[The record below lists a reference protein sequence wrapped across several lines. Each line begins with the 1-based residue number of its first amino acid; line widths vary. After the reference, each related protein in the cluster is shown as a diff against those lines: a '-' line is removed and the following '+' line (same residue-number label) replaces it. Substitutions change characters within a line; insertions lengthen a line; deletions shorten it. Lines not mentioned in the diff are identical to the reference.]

1 MAAHKKWP
9 AVICCCCRAMAAPK
23 KVTTTTTTAGM
34 IIINNNE
41 TLSVSGPCGCNNSG
55 SCNSYSN
62 RMANSAAC
70 SMHHCTGYLFPLST
84 FLPLPP
90 TGTFQP
96 FPAALLLRLPIAPRH
111 LRCRSCIHSY
121 SATHSHPH
129 THTHTLTARLPGS
142 FIDKQVLAS
151 LILGLRNAS
160 SIANKCRQRFA

>member
-1 MAAHKKWP
+1 MPESERESESSGEGGVAAHKKWP

-23 KVTTTTTTAGM
+23 KATTTTTTAGM
-34 IIINNNE
+34 ILVIINNNE

-70 SMHHCTGYLFPLST
+70 SVQHAACSMHHCTGYLFPL
-84 FLPLPP
+84 PLSSPP
-90 TGTFQP
+90 FPFQP

-129 THTHTLTARLPGS
+129 THSETAW
-142 FIDKQVLAS
+142 
-151 LILGLRNAS
+151 LIH
-160 SIANKCRQRFA
+160 